1 MKLNEKI
8 KEYRKI
14 FNLSQEQLAE
24 KLSVSRQVITKW
36 ENDEGLPEIGN
47 LKAISK
53 IMGISID
60 YLLDETK
67 KLEYPLKRR
76 CIRCNIEMIENF
88 DIKIEGAG
96 YGIKLTQQPH
106 TTTYNT
112 NKYSTPSS
120 ITHNYHLIH
129 ISRYSHLQ
137 TQHITNLY

>member
-76 CIRCNIEMIENF
+76 CIR
-88 DIKIEGAG
+88 
-96 YGIKLTQQPH
+96 
-106 TTTYNT
+106 
-112 NKYSTPSS
+112 
-120 ITHNYHLIH
+120 
-129 ISRYSHLQ
+129 
-137 TQHITNLY
+137 

>member
-14 FNLSQEQLAE
+14 FNLSQEQFAE

-67 KLEYPLKRR
+67 KLE
-76 CIRCNIEMIENF
+76 
-88 DIKIEGAG
+88 
-96 YGIKLTQQPH
+96 
-106 TTTYNT
+106 
-112 NKYSTPSS
+112 
-120 ITHNYHLIH
+120 
-129 ISRYSHLQ
+129 
-137 TQHITNLY
+137 

>member
-67 KLEYPLKRR
+67 NL
-76 CIRCNIEMIENF
+76 NI
-88 DIKIEGAG
+88 
-96 YGIKLTQQPH
+96 H
-106 TTTYNT
+106 
-112 NKYSTPSS
+112 
-120 ITHNYHLIH
+120 
-129 ISRYSHLQ
+129 
-137 TQHITNLY
+137 

>member
-67 KLEYPLKRR
+67 KLEEAIKPLK
-76 CIRCNIEMIENF
+76 IENKAF
-88 DIKIEGAG
+88 PTVLLPVLFSPAITVIPAISMDADSNLPIFFRESCIK
-96 YGIKLTQQPH
+96 
-106 TTTYNT
+106 N
-112 NKYSTPSS
+112 PSVLVRTCFAFS
-120 ITHNYHLIH
+120 PKMAYYRKIL
-129 ISRYSHLQ
+129 L
-137 TQHITNLY
+137 

>member
-60 YLLDETK
+60 YLL
-67 KLEYPLKRR
+67 PL
-76 CIRCNIEMIENF
+76 IIHFE
-88 DIKIEGAG
+88 
-96 YGIKLTQQPH
+96 
-106 TTTYNT
+106 
-112 NKYSTPSS
+112 KYSAYSR
-120 ITHNYHLIH
+120 IHCVILI
-129 ISRYSHLQ
+129 
-137 TQHITNLY
+137 

>member
-14 FNLSQEQLAE
+14 FNLSQEQLCE

-36 ENDEGLPEIGN
+36 ENNEDLPEIGN

-67 KLEYPLKRR
+67 KLEYPLKRSCMVMR
-76 CIRCNIEMIENF
+76 
-88 DIKIEGAG
+88 
-96 YGIKLTQQPH
+96 
-106 TTTYNT
+106 
-112 NKYSTPSS
+112 
-120 ITHNYHLIH
+120 
-129 ISRYSHLQ
+129 
-137 TQHITNLY
+137 